1 MRAQTHPTSGADKE
15 LVAMLSWT
23 DNGKCRCQ
31 HPNAHADGAEGTE
44 IHSPPNRDRVVG
56 MHGNDEDK
64 HATGEISKVD
74 KGALNTAGD
83 RGSEDGVD
91 GVPVQTKTETGRL
104 EQIRDE

>member
-1 MRAQTHPTSGADKE
+1 
-15 LVAMLSWT
+15 
-23 DNGKCRCQ
+23 
-31 HPNAHADGAEGTE
+31 
-44 IHSPPNRDRVVG
+44 